1 MKSHKEMS
9 VKKPVIMAGLYEK
22 DARDKRIEKG
32 IIDKYYFL
40 REINSLPEITQED
53 YIFATM
59 LQTEYVKLPF
69 DNLCWLIRDLR
80 DGIQKYQTDFD
91 AGMLSMDAN
100 FWNKLCANGIE
111 FKSISITSNIGTIEL
126 SASHPI
132 FEHYFYPQFKK
143 IRLLHREISE
153 SQSKVLKYYLV
164 DLPFNK
170 ICRFLKTTQLGEFQ
184 IRVVTGMFLVYL
196 KLQKTKPVMTEI
208 EWDNEPTYAD
218 NYKRYLSETVK
229 DWIKRS

>member
-1 MKSHKEMS
+1 MKTTKELS
-9 VKKPVIMAGLYEK
+9 VKQPVIMAGLYEK

-69 DNLCWLIRDLR
+69 DDLCWLIRDLR

-100 FWNKLCANGIE
+100 FWSKLCANGIE

-132 FEHYFYPQFKK
+132 FEHYFYPQFEK
-143 IRLLHREISE
+143 IRSLHRKISE
-153 SQSKVLKYYLV
+153 SQSKGLKYYLV

-170 ICRFLKTTQLGEFQ
+170 ICRFLNTTQLGEFQ
-184 IRVVTGMFLVYL
+184 IRVITGMFLVYF
-196 KLQKTKPVMTEI
+196 KLSKTKPLMTVSEL
-208 EWDNEPTYAD
+208 AD
-218 NYKRYLSETVK
+218 SPKYPGNYKRYLSDTVK